1 MENLTE
7 SQIQA
12 IAARVRNILRAESK
26 GVGDLPVAT
35 SLDGLL
41 SLPALR
47 FNGGVPEVVEA
58 PISKLQDVA
67 LDAVS
72 GATKAANEAAAKANT
87 SAGNADKATTAA
99 NNAAKSAND
108 AAGTAGAATEAAKKA
123 TESANGA
130 ASNATNAATKASS
143 AADTA
148 NKEASSVNVAK
159 SEALAAAAR
168 ASSTA
173 TTAEAEIE
181 KMKQLQESI
190 SGAASLAPTR
200 MELTYTKRI
209 TQRNPYVQ
217 RIVAKMFP
225 SYSLQNVLFLG
236 DDVAVSVDPAGVV
249 TPLKIGTSRI
259 HVIPTQAT
267 HLYKTINVTVQAPS
281 VRLTGGGKIRID
293 SKGRIRL
300 T

>member
-1 MENLTE
+1 MVLTE
-7 SQIQA
+7 AQLQE
-12 IAARVRNILRAESK
+12 IAKRVRAIIRAESK

-47 FNGGVPEVVEA
+47 FNGGVSEVVEA

-148 NKEASSVNVAK
+148 NKEASSVNAAK

>member
-1 MENLTE
+1 MVLTE
-7 SQIQA
+7 AQLQE
-12 IAARVRNILRAESK
+12 IAKRVRAIIRAESK

-130 ASNATNAATKASS
+130 ASNATNAATKAFS

-148 NKEASSVNVAK
+148 NKEASSVNAAK

-236 DDVAVSVDPAGVV
+236 DDVAVSVDPAGIV

-281 VRLTGGGKIRID
+281 VRLTGGGKIRVD

>member
-1 MENLTE
+1 MVLTE
-7 SQIQA
+7 AQLQE
-12 IAARVRNILRAESK
+12 IAKRVRAIIRAESK

-72 GATKAANEAAAKANT
+72 GATKAANEAAVKANT
-87 SAGNADKATTAA
+87 SAGDADKAATAA

-123 TESANGA
+123 TDAANGA

-148 NKEASSVNVAK
+148 NKEASSVNAAK

-236 DDVAVSVDPAGVV
+236 DDVAVSVDPAGIV

-281 VRLTGGGKIRID
+281 VRLTGGGKIRVD

>member
-1 MENLTE
+1 MVLTE
-7 SQIQA
+7 AQLQE
-12 IAARVRNILRAESK
+12 IAKRVRAIIRAESK

-148 NKEASSVNVAK
+148 NKEASSVNAAK

-225 SYSLQNVLFLG
+225 SYFLQNVLFLG
-236 DDVAVSVDPAGVV
+236 DDVAVSVDPAGIV

>member
-1 MENLTE
+1 MVLTE
-7 SQIQA
+7 AQLQE
-12 IAARVRNILRAESK
+12 IAKRVRAIIRAESK

-123 TESANGA
+123 TESANGV

-148 NKEASSVNVAK
+148 NKEASSVNAAK

>member
-1 MENLTE
+1 MVLTE
-7 SQIQA
+7 AQLQE
-12 IAARVRNILRAESK
+12 IAKRVRAIIRAESK
-26 GVGDLPVAT
+26 GVGDLPMAT

-99 NNAAKSAND
+99 NNAAKNASD
-108 AAGTAGAATEAAKKA
+108 AAGAAGTATEAAKKA

-130 ASNATNAATKASS
+130 ASNATKAATKASS

-148 NKEASSVNVAK
+148 NKEAASVNAAK

-168 ASSTA
+168 AGSTA

-200 MELTYTKRI
+200 MELTYTRRI

-217 RIVAKMFP
+217 RVVAKMFP

-281 VRLTGGGKIRID
+281 VRLTGGGKIRVD

>member
-1 MENLTE
+1 MVLTE
-7 SQIQA
+7 AQLQE
-12 IAARVRNILRAESK
+12 IARRVRAIIRAESK

-123 TESANGA
+123 TDAANGA

-148 NKEASSVNVAK
+148 NKEASSVNAAK

-281 VRLTGGGKIRID
+281 VRLTGGGKIRVD

>member
-1 MENLTE
+1 MVLTE
-7 SQIQA
+7 AQLQE
-12 IAARVRNILRAESK
+12 IAKRVRAIIRAESK

-72 GATKAANEAAAKANT
+72 GATKAAN
-87 SAGNADKATTAA
+87 
-99 NNAAKSAND
+99 
-108 AAGTAGAATEAAKKA
+108 
-123 TESANGA
+123 GA

-148 NKEASSVNVAK
+148 NKEASSVNAAK

-173 TTAEAEIE
+173 ITAEAEIE

-236 DDVAVSVDPAGVV
+236 DDVAVSVDPAGIV

-281 VRLTGGGKIRID
+281 VRLTGGGKIRVD

>member
-1 MENLTE
+1 MVLTE
-7 SQIQA
+7 AQLQE
-12 IAARVRNILRAESK
+12 IAKRVRAIIRAESK

-72 GATKAANEAAAKANT
+72 GATKAANEAAVKANT

-123 TESANGA
+123 TDAANGA

-148 NKEASSVNVAK
+148 NKEASSVNAAK

-181 KMKQLQESI
+181 KMKHLQESI

-249 TPLKIGTSRI
+249 TPLKNGTSRI

>member
-1 MENLTE
+1 MVLTE
-7 SQIQA
+7 AQLQE
-12 IAARVRNILRAESK
+12 IAKRVRAIIRAESK

-72 GATKAANEAAAKANT
+72 GATKAANEAAVKANT
-87 SAGNADKATTAA
+87 SAGNANKATTAA

-108 AAGTAGAATEAAKKA
+108 AADTAGAATEATKKA
-123 TESANGA
+123 TDAANGA
-130 ASNATNAATKASS
+130 ASNATNAATKAFS

-148 NKEASSVNVAK
+148 NKEASSVNAAK

-281 VRLTGGGKIRID
+281 VRLTGGGKIRVD

>member
-1 MENLTE
+1 MVLTE
-7 SQIQA
+7 AQLQE
-12 IAARVRNILRAESK
+12 IAKRVRAIIRAESK

-72 GATKAANEAAAKANT
+72 GATKAANEAAVKANT

-123 TESANGA
+123 TDAANGA

-148 NKEASSVNVAK
+148 NKEASSVNAAK

-236 DDVAVSVDPAGVV
+236 DDVAVSVDPAGIV
-249 TPLKIGTSRI
+249 TPLKIGTGRI

-281 VRLTGGGKIRID
+281 VRLTGGGKIRVD

>member
-1 MENLTE
+1 MVLTE
-7 SQIQA
+7 AQLQE
-12 IAARVRNILRAESK
+12 IAKRVRAIIRAESK

-67 LDAVS
+67 LDAVG

-148 NKEASSVNVAK
+148 NKEASSVNAAK

>member
-1 MENLTE
+1 MVLTE
-7 SQIQA
+7 AQLQE
-12 IAARVRNILRAESK
+12 IAKRVRAIIRAESK

-72 GATKAANEAAAKANT
+72 GATKAANEAAAKANM

-148 NKEASSVNVAK
+148 NKEASSVNAAK

>member
-1 MENLTE
+1 MVLTE
-7 SQIQA
+7 AQLQE
-12 IAARVRNILRAESK
+12 IAKRVRAIIRAESK

-148 NKEASSVNVAK
+148 NKEASSVNAAK

-200 MELTYTKRI
+200 MELTYTRRI

>member
-1 MENLTE
+1 MVLTE
-7 SQIQA
+7 AQLQE
-12 IAARVRNILRAESK
+12 IAKRVRAIIRAESK

-130 ASNATNAATKASS
+130 ASNATNAATKASA

-148 NKEASSVNVAK
+148 NKEASSVNAAK

>member
-1 MENLTE
+1 MVLTE
-7 SQIQA
+7 AQLQE
-12 IAARVRNILRAESK
+12 IAKRVRAIIRAESK

-72 GATKAANEAAAKANT
+72 GATKAANEAAVKANT

-123 TESANGA
+123 TDAANGA
-130 ASNATNAATKASS
+130 AFNATNAATKASS

-148 NKEASSVNVAK
+148 NKEASSVNAAK

-236 DDVAVSVDPAGVV
+236 DDVVVSVDPAGVV
-249 TPLKIGTSRI
+249 TPLKNGTSRI

>member
-1 MENLTE
+1 MVLTE
-7 SQIQA
+7 AQLQE
-12 IAARVRNILRAESK
+12 IAKRVRAIIRAESK

-72 GATKAANEAAAKANT
+72 GATKAANEAAVKANT
-87 SAGNADKATTAA
+87 SAGNANKATTAA

-108 AAGTAGAATEAAKKA
+108 AADTAGAATEATKKA
-123 TESANGA
+123 TDAANGA

-148 NKEASSVNVAK
+148 NKEASSVNAAK

-281 VRLTGGGKIRID
+281 VRLTGGGKIRVD

>member
-1 MENLTE
+1 MVLTE
-7 SQIQA
+7 AQLQE
-12 IAARVRNILRAESK
+12 IAKRVRAIIRAESK

-72 GATKAANEAAAKANT
+72 GATKAANEAAVKANT
-87 SAGNADKATTAA
+87 SAGNADKATIAA

-123 TESANGA
+123 TDAANGA

-148 NKEASSVNVAK
+148 NKEASSVNAAK

-236 DDVAVSVDPAGVV
+236 DDVAVSVDPAGIV

-281 VRLTGGGKIRID
+281 VRLTGGGKIRVD

>member
-1 MENLTE
+1 MVLTE
-7 SQIQA
+7 AQLQE
-12 IAARVRNILRAESK
+12 IAKRVRAIIRAESK

-47 FNGGVPEVVEA
+47 FNGGMPEVVEA

-72 GATKAANEAAAKANT
+72 GATKAANEAAVKANT

-123 TESANGA
+123 TDAANGA

-148 NKEASSVNVAK
+148 NKEASSVNAAK

-236 DDVAVSVDPAGVV
+236 DDVAVSVDPAGIV

-281 VRLTGGGKIRID
+281 VRLTGGGKIRVD

>member
-1 MENLTE
+1 MVLTE
-7 SQIQA
+7 AQLQE
-12 IAARVRNILRAESK
+12 IAKRVRAIIRAESK

-72 GATKAANEAAAKANT
+72 GATKAANEAAVKANT

-123 TESANGA
+123 TDAANGA

-148 NKEASSVNVAK
+148 NKEASSVNAAK

-173 TTAEAEIE
+173 TTAEAKIE

-209 TQRNPYVQ
+209 TQRNPYVK

>member
-1 MENLTE
+1 MVLTE
-7 SQIQA
+7 AQLQE
-12 IAARVRNILRAESK
+12 IAKRVRAIIRAESK

-99 NNAAKSAND
+99 NNSAKSAND

-148 NKEASSVNVAK
+148 NKEASSVNAAK

>member
-1 MENLTE
+1 MVLTE
-7 SQIQA
+7 AQLQE
-12 IAARVRNILRAESK
+12 IAKRVRAIIRAESK

-72 GATKAANEAAAKANT
+72 GATKAANEAAVKANT
-87 SAGNADKATTAA
+87 SAGNANKATTAA

-108 AAGTAGAATEAAKKA
+108 AADTAGAATEAAKKA
-123 TESANGA
+123 TDAANGA

-148 NKEASSVNVAK
+148 NKEASSVNAAK

-236 DDVAVSVDPAGVV
+236 DDVAVSVDPAGIV

-281 VRLTGGGKIRID
+281 VRLTGGGKIRVD

>member
-1 MENLTE
+1 MVLTE
-7 SQIQA
+7 AQLQE
-12 IAARVRNILRAESK
+12 IAKRVRAIIRAESK

-72 GATKAANEAAAKANT
+72 GATKAANEAGAKANT

-148 NKEASSVNVAK
+148 NKEASSVNAAK

>member
-1 MENLTE
+1 MVLTE
-7 SQIQA
+7 AQLQE
-12 IAARVRNILRAESK
+12 IAKRVRAIIRAESK

-148 NKEASSVNVAK
+148 NKEASSVNAAK
-159 SEALAAAAR
+159 SEALAAAVR

>member
-1 MENLTE
+1 MVLTE
-7 SQIQA
+7 AQLQE
-12 IAARVRNILRAESK
+12 IAKRVRAIIRAESK

-47 FNGGVPEVVEA
+47 FNGGVPEVVET

-72 GATKAANEAAAKANT
+72 GATKAANEAAVKANT

-123 TESANGA
+123 TDAANGA

-148 NKEASSVNVAK
+148 NKEASSVNAAK

-209 TQRNPYVQ
+209 TQRNPYVK

>member
-1 MENLTE
+1 MVLTE
-7 SQIQA
+7 AQLQE
-12 IAARVRNILRAESK
+12 IAKRVRAIIRAESK

-72 GATKAANEAAAKANT
+72 GATKAANEAAVKANT
-87 SAGNADKATTAA
+87 SADKADKATTAA

-123 TESANGA
+123 TDAANGA

-148 NKEASSVNVAK
+148 NKEASSVNAAK

-236 DDVAVSVDPAGVV
+236 DDVAVSVDPAGIV

-281 VRLTGGGKIRID
+281 VRLTGGGKIRVD

>member
-1 MENLTE
+1 MVLTE
-7 SQIQA
+7 AQLQE
-12 IAARVRNILRAESK
+12 IAKRVRAIIRAESK

-35 SLDGLL
+35 SLDGIL

-148 NKEASSVNVAK
+148 NKEASSVNAAK

>member
-1 MENLTE
+1 MVLTE
-7 SQIQA
+7 AQLQE
-12 IAARVRNILRAESK
+12 IAKRVRAIIRAESK

-108 AAGTAGAATEAAKKA
+108 AAGEAGTATEAAKKA
-123 TESANGA
+123 TDAANGA

-148 NKEASSVNVAK
+148 NKEASSVNAAK

>member
-1 MENLTE
+1 MVLTE
-7 SQIQA
+7 AQLQE
-12 IAARVRNILRAESK
+12 IAKRVRAIIRAESK

-72 GATKAANEAAAKANT
+72 GATKAANEAAVKANT

-123 TESANGA
+123 TDAANGA

-148 NKEASSVNVAK
+148 NKEASSVNAAK

-249 TPLKIGTSRI
+249 TPLKNGTSRI

-267 HLYKTINVTVQAPS
+267 HLYKTVNVTVQDPS
-281 VRLTGGGKIRID
+281 VRLTGGGKIRVD

>member
-1 MENLTE
+1 MVLTE
-7 SQIQA
+7 AQLQE
-12 IAARVRNILRAESK
+12 IARRVRAIIRAESK

-72 GATKAANEAAAKANT
+72 GATKAANEAAVKANT

-123 TESANGA
+123 TDSANGA

-143 AADTA
+143 AADAA
-148 NKEASSVNVAK
+148 NKEASSVNAAK

-236 DDVAVSVDPAGVV
+236 DDVAVSVDPAGIV

-267 HLYKTINVTVQAPS
+267 HLYKTINMTVQAPS
-281 VRLTGGGKIRID
+281 VRLTGGGKIRVD

>member
-1 MENLTE
+1 MVLTE
-7 SQIQA
+7 AQLQE
-12 IAARVRNILRAESK
+12 IAKRVRAIIRAESK

-72 GATKAANEAAAKANT
+72 GATKAANEAAVKANT

-108 AAGTAGAATEAAKKA
+108 AAGTVGAATEAAKKA
-123 TESANGA
+123 TDAANGA

-148 NKEASSVNVAK
+148 NKEASSVNAAK

-249 TPLKIGTSRI
+249 TPLKNGTSRI

>member
-1 MENLTE
+1 MVLTE
-7 SQIQA
+7 AQLQE
-12 IAARVRNILRAESK
+12 IAKRVRAIIRAESK

-72 GATKAANEAAAKANT
+72 GATKAANEAAVKANT

-123 TESANGA
+123 TDAANGA

-148 NKEASSVNVAK
+148 NKEASSVNAAK

-190 SGAASLAPTR
+190 SGAASLGPTR

-236 DDVAVSVDPAGVV
+236 DDVAVSVDPAGIV

-281 VRLTGGGKIRID
+281 VRLTGGGKIRVD

>member
-1 MENLTE
+1 MVLTE
-7 SQIQA
+7 AQLQE
-12 IAARVRNILRAESK
+12 IAKRVRAIIRAESK

-72 GATKAANEAAAKANT
+72 GATKAANEAAVKANT

-123 TESANGA
+123 TDAANGA

-148 NKEASSVNVAK
+148 NKEASSVNAAK

-236 DDVAVSVDPAGVV
+236 DDVAVSVDPAGIV

-281 VRLTGGGKIRID
+281 VRLTGGGKIRVA

-300 T
+300 A

>member
-1 MENLTE
+1 MVLTE
-7 SQIQA
+7 AQLQE
-12 IAARVRNILRAESK
+12 IAKRVRAIIRAESK

-72 GATKAANEAAAKANT
+72 GATKAANEAAVKANT
-87 SAGNADKATTAA
+87 SAGNANKATTAA

-108 AAGTAGAATEAAKKA
+108 AADTVGAATEATKKA
-123 TESANGA
+123 TDAANGA

-148 NKEASSVNVAK
+148 NKEASSVNAAK

-281 VRLTGGGKIRID
+281 VRLTGGGKIRVD